1 MSQHDEQAIRALF
14 SAWLRATAEGDVDR
28 VLSLM
33 ADDVIFLQP
42 GQPPMR
48 GKAAFEAAS
57 KSMPPDMRIEPQG
70 ELQEVVVEGNLA
82 YCWAQLTVSITPPGG
97 KPMRRSGYTLTVFR
111 NQVDGRWL
119 LIRDANM
126 LTMEA
131 TKL

>member
-1 MSQHDEQAIRALF
+1 MAQHDEQAIRALF
-14 SAWLRATAEGDVDR
+14 SSWLRATVESDVDR

-48 GKAAFEAAS
+48 GKAAFAAAS
-57 KSMPPDMRIEPQG
+57 KSMPPGMRIEPQG
-70 ELQEVVVEGNLA
+70 ELLEVMVEGNLA
-82 YCWAQLTVSITPPGG
+82 YCWAHLSVTITPPPG

-111 NQVDGRWL
+111 KQVDGRWL

-126 LTMEA
+126 LSLEI